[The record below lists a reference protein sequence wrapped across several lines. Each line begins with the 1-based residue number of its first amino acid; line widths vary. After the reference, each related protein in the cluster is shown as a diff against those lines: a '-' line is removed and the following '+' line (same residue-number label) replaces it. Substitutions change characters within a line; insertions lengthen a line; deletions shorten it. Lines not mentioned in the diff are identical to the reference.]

1 MFQSSTI
8 YLTIISIVVIVV
20 LIIAAVRTSN
30 KLLALAYVMIAT
42 GAIGNVIDRFTQ
54 TPYGG
59 HGHVTDFI
67 RIYSWP
73 TLILPIR
80 L

>member
-54 TPYGG
+54 TLMVVTVMSPTSFAST
-59 HGHVTDFI
+59 HGLL
-67 RIYSWP
+67 
-73 TLILPIR
+73 LILPIR